1 MKSTTLSRI
10 AGALALSV
18 IALGTSADAVIGS
31 SAPAFSLQDS
41 TGRTQSLSQY
51 AGKWVVL
58 EWVNYECPFV
68 GKHYSSGNMQSLQKE
83 YTGKGVVWLSVNSSA
98 PGKQGNY
105 SPDVIQA
112 RSTKQGA
119 AFSAYLL
126 DPTGAMG
133 RAYGAKTTPHMYVI
147 SPQGKVVYAGGIDDR
162 ASTDVADIAG
172 SRNFVRAALDEA
184 MAGRPVT
191 TTTSAPYGCS
201 VKY

>member
-1 MKSTTLSRI
+1 MKSITMTRI
-10 AGALALSV
+10 AGALAISLA
-18 IALGTSADAVIGS
+18 ALGTSADAVIGAT
-31 SAPAFSLQDS
+31 APAFSLQDS
-41 TGRTQSLSQY
+41 TGRTQTLSQY

-68 GKHYSSGNMQSLQKE
+68 GKHYNSGNMQTLQKE

-98 PGKQGNY
+98 AGKQGHY

-112 RSTKQGA
+112 RSTKHGA

-126 DPTGAMG
+126 DPTGATG
-133 RAYGAKTTPHMYVI
+133 RAYGAKTTPHMFVI

-162 ASTDVADIAG
+162 PTTDVADIAG
-172 SRNFVRAALDEA
+172 SKNFVRAALDEA
-184 MAGRPVT
+184 MAGRPVST
-191 TTTSAPYGCS
+191 ATSAPYGCS

>member
-31 SAPAFSLQDS
+31 PAPAFSLQDS

-133 RAYGAKTTPHMYVI
+133 RAYGAKTTPHTVSYTHLTLPTILRV
-147 SPQGKVVYAGGIDDR
+147 
-162 ASTDVADIAG
+162 
-172 SRNFVRAALDEA
+172 
-184 MAGRPVT
+184 
-191 TTTSAPYGCS
+191 
-201 VKY
+201 